1 MKYVKPEM
9 EILKFEIEDVIC
21 ASVGGTYEGGDGN
34 ETGVSGSWA
43 PQSPAN

>member
-1 MKYVKPEM
+1 MLYEKPNM
-9 EILKFEIEDVIC
+9 EIIEFKSEDVIC

-43 PQSPAN
+43 PHPPAN